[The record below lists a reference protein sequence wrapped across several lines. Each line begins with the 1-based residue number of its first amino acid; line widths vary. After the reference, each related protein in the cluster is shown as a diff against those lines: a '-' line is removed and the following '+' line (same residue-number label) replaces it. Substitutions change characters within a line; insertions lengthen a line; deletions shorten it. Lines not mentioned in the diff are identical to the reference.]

1 MSDEPTYECPH
12 CGKGIQIPKQP
23 PLFELTPQEIV
34 WIVQAINSMPD
45 GVMIFNDKDELTM
58 LVNVPEAETVASK
71 LKLAME
77 REDVAAYVKEY
88 FGDD

>member
-1 MSDEPTYECPH
+1 ML
-12 CGKGIQIPKQP
+12 G
-23 PLFELTPQEIV
+23 ELTPAEIV

-58 LVNVPEAETVASK
+58 LANVPEAETVASK